1 MLHNPRRKWKE
12 KSRGEWHCNRK
23 VNWNNVGG
31 GEVGRWEKKVENGGY
46 LKRRWWFGYGGYS
59 PQNMNLWVIVF
70 ISHSS
75 EWALRVGIPFPFSLF
90 PSFFFSFAPHMC
102 AVCFLS
108 FSAPSSTPPSCSCHL
123 IPCFLLLS
131 FFNILP
137 TLPLGFSFFL
147 FINEIITHHYN
158 TEKCFPFL
166 PNWWISSHFLSNQ
179 FIYILI
185 LYTLK
190 KQEIPTFNI

>member
-1 MLHNPRRKWKE
+1 MPFCCAFVRIKHPKKQKQKQTKKELETRTHRQRSTGEAMLHNPRRKWKE

-137 TLPLGFSFFL
+137 TLPLGFSFF
-147 FINEIITHHYN
+147 
-158 TEKCFPFL
+158 
-166 PNWWISSHFLSNQ
+166 S
-179 FIYILI
+179 
-185 LYTLK
+185 
-190 KQEIPTFNI
+190 